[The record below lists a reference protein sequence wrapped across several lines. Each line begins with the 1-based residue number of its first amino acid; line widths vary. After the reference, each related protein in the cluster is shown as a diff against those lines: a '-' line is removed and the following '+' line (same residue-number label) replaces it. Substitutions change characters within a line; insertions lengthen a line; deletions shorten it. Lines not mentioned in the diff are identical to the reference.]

1 MVFAIRNTSFE
12 QRASAQS
19 CGLDIV
25 FHRSGQPPLRVDHE
39 ELALVRAT
47 LDAVEDSGRGTP
59 RHQRRGGAAAVGLFR
74 RYAMARQ
81 LTSEADRAAAER
93 EGRDLV
99 FHDDEGHVVA
109 TVSHEEVAGMRES
122 RRLLRGVAPERGTTH

>member
-1 MVFAIRNTSFE
+1 MFAIRNTSFE
-12 QRASAQS
+12 QRATAQS

-47 LDAVEDSGRGTP
+47 LDAVEDSGRVHRNTND
-59 RHQRRGGAAAVGLFR
+59 RAELQLWGLFR
-74 RYAMARQ
+74 RYAIARQ

-109 TVSHEEVAGMRES
+109 TVSHEEVPAMRES
-122 RRLLRGVAPERGTTH
+122 RRRLRGVAPERDTTP